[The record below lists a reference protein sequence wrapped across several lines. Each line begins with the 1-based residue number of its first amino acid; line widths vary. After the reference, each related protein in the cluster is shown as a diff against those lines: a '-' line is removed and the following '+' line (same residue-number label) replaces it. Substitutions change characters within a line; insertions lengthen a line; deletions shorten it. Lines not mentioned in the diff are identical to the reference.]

1 MRTFPHCCKTLLHT
15 RNEPHFLAAS
25 CSSPQCSHASFQE
38 GTHIQ
43 FLQRDWV
50 KRSHSTKITT
60 HNHFKGCWT
69 GWSHTPNLMNL
80 RSCQRGIRLELK
92 SCSDHS
98 WRNTVIQICSYIFT
112 SIQLKPPTTPKRRH
126 CNEMVLCMC
135 QAHYS
140 NGLMILQ
147 HQRKISG
154 PNSQLYFTVHRKSE
168 ALWTGWNEMVWPSI
182 LPPHWTSLHKKSYI
196 PSAQLL
202 DRSPLSNSAS
212 DTVSTDILLC
222 HSMWKEK
229 LVR

>member
-1 MRTFPHCCKTLLHT
+1 MNHTSWQQAVVPHNVAILHFRRGPTFNFCKEFELKDLTVQKSQHTITL
-15 RNEPHFLAAS
+15 
-25 CSSPQCSHASFQE
+25 
-38 GTHIQ
+38 
-43 FLQRDWV
+43 RDA
-50 KRSHSTKITT
+50 
-60 HNHFKGCWT
+60 G
-69 GWSHTPNLMNL
+69 LMNL
-80 RSCQRGIRLELK
+80 RRRQRGIRLELK

-98 WRNTVIQICSYIFT
+98 WRNTVIQIWNYIFT

-126 CNEMVLCMC
+126 CNVMVLCMC

-140 NGLMILQ
+140 NGLRILQ

-154 PNSQLYFTVHRKSE
+154 PNSQLYFSVHRNSE

-182 LPPHWTSLHKKSYI
+182 PPPHWTSLHKKGYI

-212 DTVSTDILLC
+212 DTVSTDTLLC